1 MSAEFDDLKAG
12 TARPGFAWL
21 REAAQEEFV
30 APITPRRISIFGL
43 GYVGAVSLAC
53 LARDGHEI
61 TGVDVDPGKL
71 ELLRAGRAPIV
82 ETGIQELMRAVVRG
96 GTVNITSS
104 VREAILA
111 TDLSFVCVGTPA
123 GPNGNQDLTAITRI
137 GDQIGAVLPEKDSH
151 HLVVIRSTVRPGTVE
166 EVLQPVIEAS
176 SGLKAGRDFSLCFQ
190 PEFLREGTSINDY
203 DHPPLTVIG
212 AQDDYA
218 IEVLRSVFGHLPC
231 ECVQTS
237 IRTAE
242 MLKYA
247 CNAFHAVKVTFA
259 NEIGRISQAAGVDP
273 HEVMKLL
280 CMDRQLNI
288 SSAYL
293 RPGFAFGG
301 SCLPKDLKALLYM
314 AKSADVEL
322 PMLAHILPS
331 NTAHIDHAVQRVLA
345 SGKRSVG
352 LIGLSFKAGTDDLRD
367 SPLVITAERFIGKG
381 LQLKI
386 FDPSV
391 QVARLI
397 GSNRRFIEES
407 IPHIASLMTDDL
419 ASLVQQAEVLIVAMK
434 TPEVLH
440 ALAANTRQE
449 QLLLDIAGIPDPG
462 AQQAR
467 YEGVCW

>member
-1 MSAEFDDLKAG
+1 MSAEFENLNAAA
-12 TARPGFAWL
+12 ARTGFAWL
-21 REAAQEEFV
+21 RETAQEEFV
-30 APITPRRISIFGL
+30 APITARRISIFGL

-61 TGVDVDPGKL
+61 TGVDVDPDKL
-71 ELLRAGRAPIV
+71 ELLRAGCAPVI

-96 GTVNITSS
+96 GAVNITSS

-111 TDLSFVCVGTPA
+111 TDVSFVCVGTPA
-123 GPNGNQDLTAITRI
+123 GSNGNQDLTAIKRVAE
-137 GDQIGAVLPEKDSH
+137 QIGAVLPEKDLR

-166 EVLQPVIEAS
+166 EILQPIIEAS

-203 DHPPLTVIG
+203 DNPPLTVIG
-212 AQDDYA
+212 AQDEYA
-218 IEVLRSVFGHLPC
+218 TQVLRTVFGHLPC
-231 ECVQTS
+231 EFVQTS

-259 NEIGRISQAAGVDP
+259 NEVGRISQAAGVDP

-293 RPGFAFGG
+293 RPGYAFGG
-301 SCLPKDLKALLYM
+301 SCLPKDLKAMLYL
-314 AKSADVEL
+314 AKRADVEL
-322 PMLAHILPS
+322 PMLAHILSS
-331 NTAHIDHAVQRVLA
+331 NTAHIEHAVQRVLD

-352 LIGLSFKAGTDDLRD
+352 LIGLSFKAGTDDLRE

-381 LQLKI
+381 LDLSI
-386 FDPSV
+386 FDPAV

-407 IPHIASLMTDDL
+407 IPHLASLMTDDL
-419 ASLVQQAEVLIVAMK
+419 RALVRRSDVLIVAMT
-434 TPEVLH
+434 TPEVLN
-440 ALAANTRQE
+440 ALAMNTSPD
-449 QLLLDIAGIPDPG
+449 QLLIDMVGLPDPA
-462 AQQAR
+462 AQHAR

>member
-1 MSAEFDDLKAG
+1 MSVEFDDLNAG
-12 TARPGFAWL
+12 ATRTGFAWL
-21 REAAQEEFV
+21 RDSAQEEFV
-30 APITPRRISIFGL
+30 SAITPRKISIFGL

-61 TGVDVDPGKL
+61 TGVDVDTSKL
-71 ELLRAGRAPIV
+71 ELLRAGQAPIV

-96 GTVNITSS
+96 GAVNITSS

-111 TDLSFVCVGTPA
+111 TDVSFVCVGTPA
-123 GPNGNQDLTAITRI
+123 GTNGNQDLSAIRRI
-137 GDQIGAVLPEKDSH
+137 GEQIGAVLPEKNSR
-151 HLVVIRSTVRPGTVE
+151 HLLVIRSTVKPGTVE

-190 PEFLREGTSINDY
+190 PEFLREGSSINDY

-212 AQDDYA
+212 AQDEYA
-218 IEVLRSVFGHLPC
+218 VEVLHSVFGHLPC
-231 ECVQTS
+231 EFVQTS

-259 NEIGRISQAAGVDP
+259 NEIGRISQATGVDP
-273 HEVMKLL
+273 NEVMKLL

-301 SCLPKDLKALLYM
+301 SCLPKDLKALLYL
-314 AKSADVEL
+314 AKNADVEL

-331 NTAHIDHAVQRVLA
+331 NSAHIEHAVQRVLE

-352 LIGLSFKAGTDDLRD
+352 MIGLSFKAGTDDLRE

-381 LQLKI
+381 LQLSI

-419 ASLVQQAEVLIVAMK
+419 TALVRGADVLIVAMK
-434 TPEVLH
+434 TPEVLN
-440 ALAANTRQE
+440 ALALNTRQD
-449 QLLLDIAGIPDPG
+449 QLLLDIAGLPDPG
-462 AQQAR
+462 GQHAR